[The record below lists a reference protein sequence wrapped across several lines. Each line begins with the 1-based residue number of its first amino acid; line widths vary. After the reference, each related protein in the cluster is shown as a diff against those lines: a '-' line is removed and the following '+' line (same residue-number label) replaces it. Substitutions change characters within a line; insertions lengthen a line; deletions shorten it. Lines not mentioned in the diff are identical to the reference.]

1 MFAPFPG
8 SIRQLRS
15 IVWTFF
21 KAATLFSFTFDKSS
35 AFQFLKQVCKYQ
47 VSRQKR
53 TEVLLVHKPL
63 SQSGALPRAT
73 ALRNIRFAFGF
84 MRITF
89 KCRYQL
95 HISITDDNVLL
106 LLLLFLLLLLLLLLL
121 MLLLLLLMLMLMLLL
136 LLLLRLARFLNKKR
150 RSQRDP

>member
-1 MFAPFPG
+1 
-8 SIRQLRS
+8 
-15 IVWTFF
+15 
-21 KAATLFSFTFDKSS
+21 
-35 AFQFLKQVCKYQ
+35 
-47 VSRQKR
+47 
-53 TEVLLVHKPL
+53 
-63 SQSGALPRAT
+63 
-73 ALRNIRFAFGF
+73 

-121 MLLLLLLMLMLMLLL
+121 MLLLLLLMLMLMLMLMLLL

-150 RSQRDP
+150 RSQKRSPRKTRAKVKNGPKVMRMAAKCELWR